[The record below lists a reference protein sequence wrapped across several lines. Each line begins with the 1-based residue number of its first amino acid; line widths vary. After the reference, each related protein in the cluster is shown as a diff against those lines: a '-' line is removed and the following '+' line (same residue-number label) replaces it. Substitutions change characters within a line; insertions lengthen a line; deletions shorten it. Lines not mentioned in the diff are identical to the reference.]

1 MTNPNSP
8 NAASLF
14 SPLASDPDL
23 SELVEMYVEE
33 MPERI
38 ATIQNLLDA
47 SDWESLRRFA
57 HQVKGA
63 AGSYGFDPISP
74 VAGTVEDSI
83 REGAPEEAVRRAVE
97 ELLDMCA
104 RARAGMPE

>member
-1 MTNPNSP
+1 MTHSDLPNIEP
-8 NAASLF
+8 LF
-14 SPLASDPDL
+14 SPLAADPDL

-38 ATIQNLLDA
+38 ATIQSLLDA

-83 REGAPEEAVRRAVE
+83 RDGAPEEAVRQAVD